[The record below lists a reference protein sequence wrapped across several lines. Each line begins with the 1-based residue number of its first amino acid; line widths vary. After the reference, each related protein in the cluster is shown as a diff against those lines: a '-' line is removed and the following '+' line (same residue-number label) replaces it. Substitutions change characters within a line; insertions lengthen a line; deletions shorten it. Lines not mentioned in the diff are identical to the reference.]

1 MLVSTALRINAGQSS
16 LELLGWDNLARKSH
30 TELTRKWPQVKPK
43 FPLELDKSKW
53 ANPNSPSPPATSYTW
68 HIAHKNDKICHI
80 FNDYG
85 RICTERKC
93 YARRVDF
100 AYPFLCRLGPKK
112 RHHYVVINNNIS
124 QYCLRVKEQGISASG
139 IESMWKASAFCLK
152 GIEEHIDSLF
162 KRNNAMRN
170 LLNIAFAF
178 LVAAIVFTTLSMV
191 ALAVI
196 SVFVV

>member
-1 MLVSTALRINAGQSS
+1 MIMGESAQRGSVMQGGSISHILSFAV
-16 LELLGWDNLARKSH
+16 LA
-30 TELTRKWPQVKPK
+30 Q
-43 FPLELDKSKW
+43 
-53 ANPNSPSPPATSYTW
+53 
-68 HIAHKNDKICHI
+68 
-80 FNDYG
+80 
-85 RICTERKC
+85 
-93 YARRVDF
+93 
-100 AYPFLCRLGPKK
+100 K

-178 LVAAIVFTTLSMV
+178 LVAAIVFATLSMV